1 MDKITV
7 KTNADSNMVEI
18 KATLT
23 SGKVCAILRALEIY
37 EESAVAQD
45 VRCLLRNAIYNDAKE
60 GKNSPIP
67 VSAYSDYAKV

>member
-1 MDKITV
+1 MDKIIV
-7 KTNADSNMVEI
+7 KTKADSNMVEI

-23 SGKVCAILRALEIY
+23 SGKVCAILHALKESN
-37 EESAVAQD
+37 SAVAND

-67 VSAYSDYAKV
+67 VNAYQN